1 MNLPKIAV
9 FVLAVLATSLGA
21 NFAAAERGY
30 YKWTDS
36 RGNTQHSDRPPPVG
50 VEYEFVSTQTG
61 FGRRMA
67 DTPADAPMAATGA
80 PAAPSQASAEP
91 AAKHQVAIKKD
102 PTLCS
107 RAKSNLATL
116 NSTAQVRIREK
127 GEIRILTQE
136 EKDKQ
141 VQRAE
146 KTISV
151 HCEA

>member
-1 MNLPKIAV
+1 MENQVAIVNLPKIAV

-50 VEYEFVSTQTG
+50 VEYEFVSTQGG
-61 FGRRMA
+61 FGRRA
-67 DTPADAPMAATGA
+67 SESPADAPMSTSGA
-80 PAAPSQASAEP
+80 PAAPTQAEEP

-127 GEIRILTQE
+127 GEIRVLTQE
-136 EKDKQ
+136 EKD
-141 VQRAE
+141 
-146 KTISV
+146 
-151 HCEA
+151 